1 MVGPTAIAPSST
13 PVIRRAM
20 GTAPRRPI
28 RTRNDAPLYRDGAVT
43 APSVGRVA
51 VAALVGWGRPSL
63 VASDVDGV

>member
-1 MVGPTAIAPSST
+1 
-13 PVIRRAM
+13 M

-51 VAALVGWGRPSL
+51 VAALAGWGRTSL